1 MTVKLAGSPSCVSL
15 IYPHAVVGLKS
26 ENFQSETRNQQHPDI
41 TRYLVRLYDIS
52 PEGCGGKLDR
62 PDNGSFS
69 I

>member
-15 IYPHAVVGLKS
+15 IYPYVVVGLKS

-52 PEGCGGKLDR
+52 PEGGGGKLDR
-62 PDNGSFS
+62 TNNVSL
-69 I
+69 